1 MNLETMGLMKN
12 RKLWPLGA
20 VLTVLLAGTLAGS
33 HQLIAEQADEA
44 AAPATPQTQGTAPQ
58 TQPPPPQAQPDA
70 PQAQPAA
77 PQTQSAAPQT
87 QVTTPQTQ
95 TSPPDNTGKKQPPK
109 PAGKPENDRIFFALP
124 NYLTVEKAS
133 KLPPL
138 TTKQKFK
145 AVAEGCFDPVEV
157 VFIGIQAGIG
167 QADNVDPTYH
177 QGFVGYARR
186 FGTDYADVV
195 VGNFGTGAIFPA
207 LLREDPRYFQRG
219 KGNFFYRFTYAATR
233 VVITRS
239 DKSGKT
245 EFNFSEFLGNGMAAA
260 ASNAYHP
267 GPHTVASSMDVLSTQ
282 IVLDALGYELKEFW
296 PDIHRLLNHVK
307 RKS

>member
-1 MNLETMGLMKN
+1 MKN
-12 RKLWPLGA
+12 RRFWPLGA
-20 VLTVLLAGTLAGS
+20 LLAVLLVWTLGGS
-33 HQLIAEQADEA
+33 YQLLAQQPEQAPP
-44 AAPATPQTQGTAPQ
+44 PAAPQ
-58 TQPPPPQAQPDA
+58 T
-70 PQAQPAA
+70 QPAA
-77 PQTQSAAPQT
+77 PQTQSA
-87 QVTTPQTQ
+87 TPQTQ
-95 TSPPDNTGKKQPPK
+95 PPASQAPPATPQAQTTNANDASQKQPAKAPK
-109 PAGKPENDRIFFALP
+109 TLENDRIFFALP

-177 QGFVGYARR
+177 QGFIGYSRR

-195 VGNFGTGAIFPA
+195 VGNFGTGAIFPT
-207 LLREDPRYFQRG
+207 LLGEDPRYFQRG
-219 KGNFFYRFTYAATR
+219 KGNFFYRFAYAATR

-239 DKSGKT
+239 DRSGRN
-245 EFNFSEFLGNGMAAA
+245 EINFSEFLGNGMAAG

-267 GPHTVASSMDVLSTQ
+267 GPHTVASSTDVFSTQ

-296 PDIHRLLNHVK
+296 PDIHRLLNHAK